1 VNGDGKWVRKGTSSA
16 AALLKLSEDMNTFGS
31 RPRRRREAV
40 GLSLAA
46 LARKAEISKTY
57 LGKLEHDNSRGIP
70 SALVVHHLA
79 VALSTTMDQ
88 LWTGIAPA
96 PADALRSAAATLRAI
111 ADAAGV
117 EAPLDLSR

>member
-1 VNGDGKWVRKGTSSA
+1 MPLPR
-16 AALLKLSEDMNTFGS
+16 LKLGEDMNTFGS
-31 RPRRRREAV
+31 RLTQRREAV

-57 LGKLEHDNSRGIP
+57 LWELEHDNSRGIP
-70 SALVVHHLA
+70 SALVLHHLA

-88 LWTGIAPA
+88 LWSGIAPD

-117 EAPLDLSR
+117 EVPPDLSK